1 VTPIDE
7 VRPTQPSNW
16 TRRPESR
23 IRRGGPEP
31 ARERSRERKDNK
43 RPGSGP
49 GRDPDDREHIVD
61 ELA

>member
-7 VRPTQPSNW
+7 VRPTRPYNW

-23 IRRGGPEP
+23 KKRGGPEP
-31 ARERSRERKDNK
+31 ARERARERRDDNG
-43 RPGSGP
+43 PGSGL